1 VHSIFFLKKRDLP
14 IVTLSI
20 HFLKNLIEVNLTYFF
35 VIFLFQTHLIS
46 FRRDL
51 NLSPLDATYMFKT
64 LGYRLFHLSKILCT
78 IQKYK
83 TMMLS
88 MFFSTGAQ
96 RI

>member
-1 VHSIFFLKKRDLP
+1 MCTPFFKKKRDLP

-46 FRRDL
+46 FHRDL

-78 IQKYK
+78 TQKYK
-83 TMMLS
+83 TMMLW
-88 MFFSTGAQ
+88 MFFLTGAQ